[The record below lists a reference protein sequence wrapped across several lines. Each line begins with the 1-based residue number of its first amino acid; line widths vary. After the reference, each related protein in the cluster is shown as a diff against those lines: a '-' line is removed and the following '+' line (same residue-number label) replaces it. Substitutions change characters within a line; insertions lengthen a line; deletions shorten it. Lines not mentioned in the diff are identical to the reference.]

1 MVKFYL
7 VTYFNSK
14 IRAKTNLSELA
25 QPIFQKIIPVMDA
38 ALEQAA
44 LTKARGILPYFSPF
58 LPLKKD
64 Y

>member
-1 MVKFYL
+1 ME
-7 VTYFNSK
+7 
-14 IRAKTNLSELA
+14 RDALSELA

-44 LTKARGILPYFSPF
+44 LTKARGIFPYFSPF
-58 LPLKKD
+58 FTIKKG